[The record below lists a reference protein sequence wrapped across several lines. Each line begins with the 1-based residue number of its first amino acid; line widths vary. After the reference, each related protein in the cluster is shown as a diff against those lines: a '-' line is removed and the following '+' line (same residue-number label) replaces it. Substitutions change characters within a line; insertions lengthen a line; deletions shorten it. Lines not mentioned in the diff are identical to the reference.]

1 MKFLEGTSVEDL
13 NHEYVEWTKD
23 ARRTLLRGGKSG
35 VGVYGLRSNGT
46 RFGQHFWNHYGCNDE
61 TWPEL
66 FYEESPHSA
75 FLLIHGELSKQ

>member
-1 MKFLEGTSVEDL
+1 MAGHLAPVMKFLEGTSVEDL
-13 NHEYVEWTKD
+13 SYEYVKWS
-23 ARRTLLRGGKSG
+23 KSTH
-35 VGVYGLRSNGT
+35 YGT